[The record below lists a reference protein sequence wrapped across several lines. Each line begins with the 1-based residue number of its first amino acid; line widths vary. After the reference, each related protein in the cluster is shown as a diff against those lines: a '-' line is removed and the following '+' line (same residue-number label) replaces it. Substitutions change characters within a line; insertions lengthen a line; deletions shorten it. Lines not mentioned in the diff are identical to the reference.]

1 MSAII
6 YIEGGGD
13 HNDKLATQFR
23 RSWKKFFEHAG
34 LRGKLPRVVRG
45 GSRDDTFKRFAS
57 AMRKPN
63 PKRLPLLLVDSEDAI
78 VTHQSIWSHLRVRD
92 EWIRPDGATEDHAFL
107 MVQAMETWLVADRE
121 AFQRYF
127 GQGFNAAA
135 LPNWQN
141 LEAVPKKDLFE
152 SIKKATRQCSTPYA
166 KGEVSFDLL
175 TAIAPSQVSAACPN
189 AKRLL
194 DHLTQLG

>member
-13 HNDKLATQFR
+13 HNENLATQFR
-23 RSWKKFFEHAG
+23 RSWKKFFEAADLQG
-34 LRGKLPRVVRG
+34 NLPRVVRG

-57 AMRKPN
+57 AVRHPE

-78 VTHQSIWSHLRVRD
+78 NAEQSVWSFLQIH
-92 EWIRPDGATEDHAFL
+92 DGWTKPEVATEGQAFL
-107 MVQAMETWLVADRE
+107 MVQTMETWLVADRTS
-121 AFQRYF
+121 FQRYF
-127 GQGFNAAA
+127 GANFNAAA
-135 LPNWQN
+135 LPNWRN
-141 LEAVPKKDLFE
+141 LEAVPKRDLFE

-166 KGEVSFDLL
+166 KGKVSFELL
-175 TAIAPSQVSAACPN
+175 AAIQPQQVSAACPH

-194 DHLTQLG
+194 DHLAQAG

>member
-13 HNDKLATQFR
+13 HNEKLATQFR
-23 RSWKKFFEHAG
+23 RSWKKFFQAANLQG
-34 LRGKLPRVVRG
+34 NLPRVVRG

-57 AMRKPN
+57 AVRKPN
-63 PKRLPLLLVDSEDAI
+63 PKRIPLLLVDSEDAI
-78 VTHQSIWSHLRVRD
+78 ATGQSVWSHLQTRD
-92 EWIRPDGATEDHAFL
+92 EWIKPHGTTEDRAFL

-121 AFQRYF
+121 SFHRYF
-127 GQGFNAAA
+127 GEGFNAAA
-135 LPNWQN
+135 LPMWQN

-152 SIKKATRQCSTPYA
+152 SIKKATRHCSTPYA
-166 KGEVSFDLL
+166 KGKVSFDLL
-175 TAIAPSQVSAACPN
+175 AATAPSQVSAACPH

-194 DHLTQLG
+194 DHLAQIG